1 MANLVIPAA
10 GAVAGYVFFGPTG
23 AQIGWMLG
31 SAYQASQQEIRQGTV
46 GDLRVNTSGYGSA
59 IPIIFG
65 RDRVSGN
72 VIWTNGKTTY
82 DIKTKTGKGGPTNIS
97 TGYKV
102 SCLIAICQGPILG
115 VSRVWAN
122 NELIIDARNSAKPLI
137 GQLYTGD
144 MTQTPDPTYESH
156 VGAGNAPAYRG
167 LAYFSLTDFD
177 LGVSGAMPQFSFEV
191 VRGQLL

>member
-1 MANLVIPAA
+1 MANLVIPAV

-31 SAYQASQQEIRQGTV
+31 SAYQSSQQEIRQDSV
-46 GDLRVNTSGYGSA
+46 GDLRLNTAGYGSA
-59 IPIIFG
+59 IPIVFG
-65 RDRVSGN
+65 RDRVAGN
-72 VIWTNGKTTY
+72 VIWTAGKTTY
-82 DIKTKTGKGGPTNIS
+82 DIKTKQGKGGPTTVT

-102 SCLIAICQGPILG
+102 SCLIGICQGPILG

-122 NELIIDARNSAKPLI
+122 NELIIDARSGSKPLI

-144 MTQTPDPTYESH
+144 MSQTPDPTYESH

-167 LAYFSLTDFD
+167 LAYISLTDFD
-177 LGVSGAMPQFSFEV
+177 LGVAGAMPQFSFEV